1 MTTEGDPTSLHQPY
15 HIALCEGVERD
26 FLSSKQSW
34 RQPNLFCQSWGTVP
48 NNGKLNWTA
57 QRQCFDKRKSIL
69 TWRGT
74 KTWSMQAP
82 FPEQDYFIALR
93 SVLAPATATNVRNL
107 TVLSWR
113 LIINKIVSTFISFFQ
128 KMTSDQNIKTPNST
142 SDFFAQTCFRPL

>member
-1 MTTEGDPTSLHQPY
+1 MTTEENPTSLHQPY
-15 HIALCEGVERD
+15 HVALCEGVERD

-34 RQPNLFCQSWGTVP
+34 RQFNLFCQSWGTVP

-82 FPEQDYFIALR
+82 LPEQDCFIALR
-93 SVLAPATATNVRNL
+93 SMLAPATATNVRNS

-113 LIINKIVSTFISFFQ
+113 LNRFAFTDRSLEYCWRQVTVNLRQIYSNKI
-128 KMTSDQNIKTPNST
+128 MT
-142 SDFFAQTCFRPL
+142 